1 MQRIRSIF
9 ARYDQTIWIRVLG
22 TILTTFAGFMVRP
35 FLALYLFD
43 QLGNNLIAATMIT
56 GLQPLTGMVASLFGG
71 GLADRYG
78 RKPLMVA
85 ALVIESLSM
94 LGYIWAD
101 SLYSFAALT
110 IINGIGAS
118 LFWPAAS
125 AQVADVVPEDRRAE
139 VFALLHT
146 ALNVGAAAGPL
157 LGVMIYQLNPDIGF
171 ALCAGALFLYC
182 LLLLWKVPETLP
194 DEVRQRAIESQ
205 NAPKEKKQRIRIRE
219 HRLLFLMTL
228 VAIPISLLYTQVES
242 VLPQHLKTN
251 FDDYLGT
258 YALLLTINGTMVV
271 CSQLLIARYAERLPM
286 KKVIITAYLMLA
298 CTAFGYGFSTV
309 FAFLVFAEIM
319 FTLGEMLWGPQ
330 IQKAISIMAPEELRG
345 RYFSIFGLNWGITGT
360 FGPVLGATMFTH
372 FGGEFWFAIVA
383 VALIIGGFL
392 QYRLVSQVVS
402 TQPPRPASVTE
413 SPTAVS

>member
-1 MQRIRSIF
+1 MQRIRSILG
-9 ARYDQTIWIRVLG
+9 RYDQTIWIRVLG

-43 QLGNNLIAATMIT
+43 QLGNNLIAAAMVT

-101 SLYSFAALT
+101 SLVSFAILT

-125 AQVADVVPEDRRAE
+125 AQVADVVPEERRAE

-157 LGVMIYQLNPDIGF
+157 IGVMIYQMNPDIGF
-171 ALCAGALFLYC
+171 ALSAGALLAYC
-182 LLLLWKVPETLP
+182 LLLIWKVPETLP
-194 DEVRQRAIESQ
+194 EEVRKRALADQS
-205 NAPKEKKQRIRIRE
+205 APKDQQTRIRVRE
-219 HRLLFLMTL
+219 HKLLFLVTL

-242 VLPQHLKTN
+242 VLPQHLKVN
-251 FDDYLGT
+251 FDDYLHT

-271 CSQLLIARYAERLPM
+271 CTQLLIARYAERLPM
-286 KKVIITAYLMLA
+286 KKVIIAAYLMLA

-309 FAFLVFAEIM
+309 FAFLVVAEIM

-360 FGPVLGATMFTH
+360 FGPVLGATMFTY
-372 FGGEFWFAIVA
+372 FGGAFWFAIVG
-383 VALIIGGFL
+383 VALIIGGFI
-392 QYRLVSQVVS
+392 QYRLVNKVVS
-402 TQPPRPASVTE
+402 SQDATPASLNE
-413 SPTAVS
+413 SPSAVS

>member
-1 MQRIRSIF
+1 MQRIRALL
-9 ARYDQTIWIRVLG
+9 ARYDQAIWIRVLG

-43 QLGNNLIAATMIT
+43 QLGNNLIAATLVI
-56 GLQPLTGMVASLFGG
+56 GLQPLTGMIASLYGG

-85 ALVIESLSM
+85 ALVIESFSM

-101 SLYSFAALT
+101 SLVSFATLT

-125 AQVADVVPEDRRAE
+125 AQVADVVPEDRRSE
-139 VFALLHT
+139 VYALLHT

-157 LGVMIYQLNPDIGF
+157 LGVMIYKMNPDIGF
-171 ALCAGALFLYC
+171 ALCAAALLAYC

-194 DEVRQRAIESQ
+194 EDVRRRAAQ
-205 NAPKEKKQRIRIRE
+205 AHLAPKEQQPRIRVRE
-219 HRLLFLMTL
+219 HKLLFLMTL

-242 VLPQHLKTN
+242 VLPQHLKVN
-251 FDDYLGT
+251 FDDALNT

-271 CSQLLIARYAERLPM
+271 CTQLLIARYAERLPM
-286 KKVIITAYLMLA
+286 KKVIIAAYLMLA

-330 IQKAISIMAPEELRG
+330 IQKAISIMAPEDLRG
-345 RYFSIFGLNWGITGT
+345 RYFSIFGLNWGVTGT

-372 FGGEFWFAIVA
+372 FGGDFWFAIVG
-383 VALIIGGFL
+383 VALIIGGFI
-392 QYRLVSQVVS
+392 QYRLVGKV
-402 TQPPRPASVTE
+402 ASKQEPIPTSLNE
-413 SPTAVS
+413 SPTAVL